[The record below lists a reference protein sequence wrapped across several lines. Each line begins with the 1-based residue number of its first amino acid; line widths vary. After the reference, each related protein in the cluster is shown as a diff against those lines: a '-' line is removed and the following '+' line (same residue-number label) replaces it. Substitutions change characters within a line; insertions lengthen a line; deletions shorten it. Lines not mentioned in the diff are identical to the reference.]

1 MMIKLFEEDF
11 TIDNYRRLLK
21 LAKAKF
27 TFSLYDN
34 YEQHDNF
41 ILWRHDIDLS
51 VEYSLKL
58 AKIEKEEGVVA
69 TYFVLPHSEYYSP
82 LERQSL
88 DQLHEIHDMGHEIG
102 IHYDTHFYHV
112 SNEEAL
118 EINLEKEKRLFKEV
132 LGFEPKVFSYHNP
145 DAFVLSCDKEYY
157 AGLKNTYAKK
167 IVGNVPYC
175 SDSNGYWRYDRL
187 EDKLKNPEVKNMQVL
202 THPEW
207 WQEEVKRP
215 SERIKKLIYG
225 RADRNWEFYA
235 AGLQRFGRDNY

>member
-1 MMIKLFEEDF
+1 MLKLFEEDF
-11 TIDNYRRLLK
+11 TLDNYRKLLK
-21 LAKAKF
+21 LAKTKF
-27 TFSLYDN
+27 TFAQYHI
-34 YEQHDNF
+34 YEQHKNF

-51 VEYSLKL
+51 LEYSLKL
-58 AKIEKEEGVVA
+58 AKIEKEEGVIA

-82 LERQSL
+82 FERQSL
-88 DQLHEIHDMGHEIG
+88 DLLHEIQDLGHEIG
-102 IHYDTHFYHV
+102 IHYDTHFYRV

-118 EINLEKEKRLFKEV
+118 ECNLEKEKTLFKEV

-145 DAFVLSCDKEYY
+145 DAFVLSCDKEHY

-167 IVGNVPYC
+167 IVECVPYC

-187 EDKLKNPEVKNMQVL
+187 EDKLLNPEFKNMQVL

-215 SERIKKLIYG
+215 SERIKSLIYQ
-225 RADRNWEFYA
+225 RADRNWRFYSDS
-235 AGLQRFGRDNY
+235 LMHFGRKNF

>member
-1 MMIKLFEEDF
+1 MTKLFEEDF
-11 TIDNYRRLLK
+11 TLDNYRRLIK
-21 LAKAKF
+21 LAKGKF
-27 TFSLYDN
+27 AFSQYHN
-34 YEQHDNF
+34 YEEHENF
-41 ILWRHDIDLS
+41 ILWRHDIDIS

-58 AKIEKEEGVVA
+58 AKIEKEEGVIA
-69 TYFVLPHSEYYSP
+69 TYFVLPHSEFYSP
-82 LERQSL
+82 FESQSL
-88 DQLHEIHDMGHEIG
+88 DLLHEIQDLGHEIG

-118 EINLEKEKRLFKEV
+118 GFNLEKEKTLFKEV

-167 IVGNVPYC
+167 IIESVPYC

-187 EDKLKNPEVKNMQVL
+187 EDKLLNPEIKNMQVL

-207 WQEEVKRP
+207 WQEEVNRP
-215 SERIKKLIYG
+215 SERIKKLIYN
-225 RADRNWEFYA
+225 RADRNWKNYSESLA
-235 AGLQRFGRDNY
+235 RFGRENY